1 MKEIIVFFVIVW
13 VIAYYI
19 LKDNYKD
26 YWQYFSEDNDEE
38 SNT

>member
-19 LKDNYKD
+19 LKDDYKD
-26 YWQYFSEDNDEE
+26 
-38 SNT
+38 

>member
-1 MKEIIVFFVIVW
+1 MNISGGLVGLHMKEIIVFFVIVW

-26 YWQYFSEDNDEE
+26 
-38 SNT
+38 

>member
-1 MKEIIVFFVIVW
+1 MGLFMKEIIVFFVIIW

-26 YWQYFSEDNDEE
+26 
-38 SNT
+38 

>member
-1 MKEIIVFFVIVW
+1 MGLFMKEIIVFFMIVW

-26 YWQYFSEDNDEE
+26 
-38 SNT
+38 

>member
-13 VIAYYI
+13 VIAYYV

-26 YWQYFSEDNDEE
+26 
-38 SNT
+38 

>member
-1 MKEIIVFFVIVW
+1 MGLHMKEIIVFFVIIW

-26 YWQYFSEDNDEE
+26 
-38 SNT
+38 

>member
-26 YWQYFSEDNDEE
+26 
-38 SNT
+38 

>member
-1 MKEIIVFFVIVW
+1 MGLHMKEIIVFFVIVW

-26 YWQYFSEDNDEE
+26 
-38 SNT
+38 